1 MQGKWILVA
10 ATTALLL
17 AGCAVASKALRSD
30 APPQSDTDS
39 EPVNKFSELEGAW
52 EPGYVGPRVE
62 IEGDRF
68 IRLWNGG
75 VVLDTTFTAE
85 RDGDAILLH
94 LQDTAL
100 RHTPNGEPYATM
112 KSCRWENGALTLTD
126 DFPITGESI
135 DTLLPTTKSRYGD
148 VTILDDVLPLLA
160 GDWEDELGMT
170 ISFEGD
176 RMLCRG
182 RAAEVIAVRYN
193 WDSSERIFLI
203 DRDPAKHGLFGFSEV
218 RVFGDRLF
226 ATVPIMDAP
235 APAELVFT
243 KKDK

>member
-17 AGCAVASKALRSD
+17 AGCAAASKALRSEP
-30 APPQSDTDS
+30 APQSDTDS
-39 EPVNKFSELEGAW
+39 EPVNEFSELEGAW
-52 EPGYVGPRVE
+52 EPNYVGPRVE

-94 LQDTAL
+94 LADTAM
-100 RHTPNGEPYATM
+100 RYTPDDRPYATM
-112 KSCRWENGALTLTD
+112 TSCRWENGTLTLTD
-126 DFPITGESI
+126 DFPITGESS

-160 GDWEDELGMT
+160 GDWEDDTGLSLR
-170 ISFEGD
+170 IEGD
-176 RMLCRG
+176 RMLCG
-182 RAAEVIAVRYN
+182 GDAAEVIAVRYN

-203 DRDPAKHGLFGFSEV
+203 DRDPSRHGLFGFSEV
-218 RVFGDRLF
+218 RVFGDSLF
-226 ATVPIMDAP
+226 ATIPIMDAP
-235 APAELVFT
+235 GPVELVFT
-243 KKDK
+243 KKDN